1 MHIIFEDEA
10 LRELYETGYSRKYKK
25 FSLNP
30 PKVQAYIEIIDLL
43 SNISAAFNIKDFSSL
58 HYEKLKHNYS
68 GFSSVRIM
76 NGAIERLIFREEED
90 TITISLIEINE
101 NHYGNK

>member
-1 MHIIFEDEA
+1 MHITFEDPA
-10 LRELYETGYSRKYKK
+10 LLELYETGYARKYKK
-25 FSLNP
+25 FSRNP
-30 PKVQAYIEIIDLL
+30 QKVQAYRRVVDFLSTASSAQELGII
-43 SNISAAFNIKDFSSL
+43 SSL

-76 NGAIERLIFREEED
+76 NGAIERLIFREEKD

-101 NHYGNK
+101 NHYGNQ